1 MLSRATT
8 KDNSYI
14 QFLTHIEKDSTAERE
29 ALPREARTFVLGRRT
44 AGPMSS
50 KYYVT
55 TPIYYVNAPP
65 HMGTGYTTI
74 LADVLARYHRR
85 SGIPSRLV
93 TGSDEHSQNIAD
105 RAASEG
111 ITPKEFCDRLIPQFQ
126 EAWDL
131 LEIGPYEFVRTSSP
145 AHYHTVQTVFQR
157 IHDQGDVY
165 KAEYS
170 GWYHTTDNRFVDDSE
185 LPEEPEKDPR
195 LKFLTEDA
203 YFFKLSKYQD
213 FLLEYHEKTADS
225 IVPDFRRN
233 EMLNRI
239 KGGLRD
245 LCISRSS
252 TSWGIPLP
260 WDSEHVFYV
269 WGDALFSYMTG
280 SGLDVKLACEN
291 AAAGKDPL
299 EGQPDDNH
307 WPCDL
312 HIMAKDIPWFH
323 TIIWPAL
330 LQSAGLPLPKSCMV
344 HGYWNFD
351 GAKMSKSLGNVF
363 HPADA
368 VALVKAAGVRYFVL
382 REAPV
387 GSDGNFSVEALAKR
401 YNYDLANDIGNL
413 VHRLITMG
421 NRFRGGKIQ
430 PDIGDYPE
438 YKALAETTLNNF
450 DAALS
455 GFSEFRF
462 KDALESIWEL
472 VRSLNRLI
480 DDEKPWALNKAKNE
494 GDKER
499 LDAFFAISFQ
509 VLRKVLGLL
518 SPVMPSVTEQIYK
531 QIQYPGA
538 TPWEQMSWDEFRTDL
553 TQEWT
558 LGEGQI
564 LLPKLDLENLEQ
576 EMTSR
581 KEPTVEQTAPQKE
594 APAEESPKYIGYED
608 WTKINIIAVKVV
620 KAELV
625 EGADKLLRLT
635 VDDGSR
641 QDRTIVSGIRK
652 DYTPEDMTGR
662 TIFIIDNLKPRKIFG
677 IVSEGMLVAAG
688 GQGDPVTLVAPINE
702 LAPGTPLG

>member
-1 MLSRATT
+1 
-8 KDNSYI
+8 
-14 QFLTHIEKDSTAERE
+14 
-29 ALPREARTFVLGRRT
+29 
-44 AGPMSS
+44 MSES

-74 LADVLARYHRR
+74 LADVLTRYHRR
-85 SGIPSRLV
+85 CGIPSRMV

-105 RAASEG
+105 KAAAEG
-111 ITPKEFCDRLIPQFQ
+111 ITPKEFCDKLIPHFR

-131 LEIGPYEFVRTSSP
+131 LEIGDYEFVRTSS
-145 AHYHTVQTVFQR
+145 AEHYHTVQTVFER
-157 IHDQGDVY
+157 INANGDIY

-185 LPEEPEKDPR
+185 LPEDPEKDPR
-195 LKFLTEDA
+195 LKYLTEDA
-203 YFFKLSKYQD
+203 YFFRLSKYED
-213 FLLEYHEKTADS
+213 FLLKYHEEHPEA

-252 TSWGIPLP
+252 TNWGIPLP
-260 WDSEHVFYV
+260 WDPAHVFYV

-280 SGLDVKLACEN
+280 SGFDVKLACDN
-291 AAAGKDPL
+291 VAAGKDPL
-299 EGQPDDNH
+299 EGQPETNF

-330 LQSAGLPLPKSCMV
+330 LQSAGLPLPKTCMV

-387 GSDGNFSVEALAKR
+387 GSDGNFSVQALAKR
-401 YNYDLANDIGNL
+401 YNYDLANDFGNL

-421 NRFRGGKIQ
+421 NRFRKGVMQ
-430 PDIGDYPE
+430 PMVGEFLEHKELVD
-438 YKALAETTLNNF
+438 KAHKNF
-450 DAALS
+450 DSALKD
-455 GFSEFRF
+455 FREFRF
-462 KDALESIWEL
+462 KEALESIWEL
-472 VRSLNRLI
+472 VRALNRLI
-480 DDEKPWALNKAKNE
+480 DDEKPWELKKAKNE
-494 GDKER
+494 GDDER
-499 LDAFFAISFQ
+499 LDSFFAVSFQ

-518 SPVMPSVTEQIYK
+518 SPVMPSVTKEIYE
-531 QIQYPGA
+531 QIQYPGEKA
-538 TPWEQMSWDEFRTDL
+538 WDELNWDDFRADA
-553 TQEWT
+553 TQGWT
-558 LGEGQI
+558 LGKGKI

-576 EMTSR
+576 EMSAR
-581 KEPTVEQTAPQKE
+581 KETKVEQATEEKKE
-594 APAEESPKYIGYED
+594 APAEEAPSYIGYED

-620 KAELV
+620 KAEEV
-625 EGADKLLRLT
+625 PKSDKLLRLT
-635 VDDGSR
+635 VDDGKR
-641 QDRTIVSGIRK
+641 QDRTIVSGIKK

-662 TIFIIDNLKPRKIFG
+662 TIFILDNLKPRKIFG

-688 GQGDPVTLVAPINE
+688 GQGDPVTLIAPIND
-702 LAPGTPLG
+702 LAPGTPVG

>member
-1 MLSRATT
+1 
-8 KDNSYI
+8 
-14 QFLTHIEKDSTAERE
+14 
-29 ALPREARTFVLGRRT
+29 LGERT
-44 AGPMSS
+44 AGSMSS

-74 LADVLARYHRR
+74 LADVLARYYRR
-85 SGIPSRLV
+85 CGRPSRLV

-105 RAASEG
+105 KAADEG

-131 LEIGPYEFVRTSSP
+131 LEIGPYEFVRTSSE
-145 AHYHTVQTVFQR
+145 AHYHTVQTVFKR
-157 IHDQGDVY
+157 INACGDIY

-185 LPEEPEKDPR
+185 LPENPEKDPR
-195 LKFLTEDA
+195 LKYLTEDA

-213 FLLEYHEKTADS
+213 FLLDYHDKNPEA

-252 TSWGIPLP
+252 TNWGIPLP
-260 WDSEHVFYV
+260 WDSAHVFYV

-280 SGLDVKLACEN
+280 SGFDVSLACN
-291 AAAGKDPL
+291 NVAAGKDPL
-299 EGQPDDNH
+299 EGQPEDNF

-330 LQSAGLPLPKSCMV
+330 LESAGMPLPKSCMV

-387 GSDGNFSVEALAKR
+387 GSDGNFSVEGLAKR
-401 YNYDLANDIGNL
+401 YNYDLANDFGNL
-413 VHRLITMG
+413 IHRLITMG
-421 NRFRGGKIQ
+421 NRFREGKMQ
-430 PDIGDYPE
+430 PVVGDYAE
-438 YKALAETTLNNF
+438 HQALTQKALTNF
-450 DAALS
+450 DAALK
-455 GFSEFRF
+455 GFEEYRF

-472 VRSLNRLI
+472 VRDLNRLI
-480 DDEKPWALNKAKNE
+480 DDEKPWALNKEKNQ
-494 GDKER
+494 GDGQR
-499 LDAFFAISFQ
+499 LDSFFALSFQ
-509 VLRKVLGLL
+509 ILRKVLGLL
-518 SPVMPSVTEQIYK
+518 GPVMPSVAEEVYQ
-531 QIQYPGA
+531 QVRYPGETA
-538 TPWEQMSWDEFRTDL
+538 WETMNWDDFRADV
-553 TQEWT
+553 TQSWT
-558 LGEGQI
+558 LGEGKI

-576 EMTSR
+576 EMSSR
-581 KEPTVEQTAPQKE
+581 KETKVENTAAKVE

-620 KAELV
+620 KAEAV

-635 VDDGSR
+635 VDDGKR

-688 GQGDPVTLVAPINE
+688 GQGDPITLVAPIKDLE
-702 LAPGTPLG
+702 PGTPLG

>member
-1 MLSRATT
+1 M
-8 KDNSYI
+8 N
-14 QFLTHIEKDSTAERE
+14 
-29 ALPREARTFVLGRRT
+29 
-44 AGPMSS
+44 S

-74 LADVLARYHRR
+74 LADVLARYYRR
-85 SGIPSRLV
+85 CGIESRLV

-105 RAASEG
+105 KAAAEG
-111 ITPKEFCDRLIPQFQ
+111 ITPKEFCDRLIPHFR

-131 LEIGPYEFVRTSSP
+131 LEIGDYEFVRTSSP
-145 AHYHTVQTVFQR
+145 EHHHTVQTVFKR
-157 IHDQGDVY
+157 IHAQGDIY

-170 GWYHTTDNRFVDDSE
+170 GWYHTTDNRFVDESE
-185 LPEEPEKDPR
+185 LPENPESDPR

-203 YFFKLSKYQD
+203 YFFRLSKYQD
-213 FLLEYHEKTADS
+213 FLLDFHQKHAQA

-252 TSWGIPLP
+252 TDWGIPLP

-269 WGDALFSYMTG
+269 WGDALFSYITG
-280 SGLDVKLACEN
+280 SGFDVERACNNVAE
-291 AAAGKDPL
+291 GIDPL
-299 EGQPDDNH
+299 EGQPETNF
-307 WPCDL
+307 WPCDH

-330 LQSAGLPLPKSCMV
+330 LQSAGLPLPKTCMV

-368 VALVKAAGVRYFVL
+368 VALVQAAGVRYFVL

-387 GSDGNFSVEALAKR
+387 GSDGNFSVSALAKR
-401 YNYDLANDIGNL
+401 YNYDLANDFGNL

-421 NRFRGGKIQ
+421 NRFRKGVIQ
-430 PDIGDYPE
+430 PAVGDYSE
-438 YKALAETTLNNF
+438 HQELMQKAHENFDKALHDYE
-450 DAALS
+450 S
-455 GFSEFRF
+455 FRF
-462 KDALESIWEL
+462 KEALENIWEL
-472 VRSLNRLI
+472 VKALNRLI
-480 DDEKPWALNKAKNE
+480 DDEKPWELNKAKNE
-494 GDKER
+494 GDDER
-499 LDAFFAISFQ
+499 LDSFFAVSFQ

-518 SPVMPSVTEQIYK
+518 SPVMPSVTHAVYNQV
-531 QIQYPGA
+531 QYTAARPWVELNWDDFRADA
-538 TPWEQMSWDEFRTDL
+538 TQG
-553 TQEWT
+553 WT
-558 LGEGQI
+558 LGRPQI

-576 EMTSR
+576 ELSAR
-581 KEPTVEQTAPQKE
+581 KEESKVEQAAPEKKE
-594 APAEESPKYIGYED
+594 APAAEATAYIEYDD
-608 WTKINIIAVKVV
+608 WAKIKIIAVKIL
-620 KAELV
+620 KAEAV

-635 VDDGSR
+635 VDDGKR

-662 TIFIIDNLKPRKIFG
+662 TIFILDNLKPRKIFG

-688 GQGDPVTLVAPINE
+688 GHGDPVTLLAPVKE
-702 LAPGTPLG
+702 VAPGTPVG

>member
-1 MLSRATT
+1 MP
-8 KDNSYI
+8 
-14 QFLTHIEKDSTAERE
+14 Q
-29 ALPREARTFVLGRRT
+29 EARTFVLSERT
-44 AGPMSS
+44 AGPMNS

-74 LADVLARYHRR
+74 LADVLARYYRR
-85 SGIPSRLV
+85 CGIESRLV

-105 RAASEG
+105 KAAAEG
-111 ITPKEFCDRLIPQFQ
+111 ITPKEFCDRLIPHFQ
-126 EAWDL
+126 EAWEL
-131 LEIGPYEFVRTSSP
+131 LEIGDYEFVRTSSLQ
-145 AHYHTVQTVFQR
+145 HHHTVQTVFKR
-157 IHDQGDVY
+157 IHAQGDIY

-185 LPEEPEKDPR
+185 LPENPESDPR

-203 YFFKLSKYQD
+203 YFFRLSKYQD
-213 FLLEYHEKTADS
+213 FLLDFHEKNPQA
-225 IVPDFRRN
+225 ILPDFRRN

-252 TSWGIPLP
+252 TDWGIPLP
-260 WDSEHVFYV
+260 WDSDHVFYV

-280 SGLDVKLACEN
+280 SGLDVELACTNLEQ
-291 AAAGKDPL
+291 GKEPL
-299 EGQPDDNH
+299 EGQPETNF

-330 LQSAGLPLPKSCMV
+330 LESAGLPLPKSCMV

-363 HPADA
+363 HPTDA
-368 VALVKAAGVRYFVL
+368 VALVQAAGVRYFVL

-387 GSDGNFSVEALAKR
+387 GSDGNFSVSALAKR
-401 YNYDLANDIGNL
+401 YNYDLANDFGNL

-421 NRFRGGKIQ
+421 NRFRKGVIQ
-430 PDIGDYPE
+430 PTVGDYSE
-438 YKALAETTLNNF
+438 HQELAQKAHENF
-450 DAALS
+450 DRTLHDYES
-455 GFSEFRF
+455 FRF
-462 KDALESIWEL
+462 KEALENVWEL
-472 VRSLNRLI
+472 VKSLNRLI
-480 DDEKPWALNKAKNE
+480 DDEKPWELNKAKNE
-494 GDKER
+494 GDDER
-499 LDAFFAISFQ
+499 LDSFFAVSFQ

-518 SPVMPSVTEQIYK
+518 SPVMPSVTHAVYNQV
-531 QIQYPGA
+531 QYTAARPWVELNWDDFRADA
-538 TPWEQMSWDEFRTDL
+538 TQG
-553 TQEWT
+553 WT
-558 LGEGQI
+558 LGEPQI
-564 LLPKLDLENLEQ
+564 LLPKLDLENLEN
-576 EMTSR
+576 ELSAR
-581 KEPTVEQTAPQKE
+581 KEENEVEQAASEKKVESAAGEKHTE
-594 APAEESPKYIGYED
+594 PAVEKPAYIEYDD
-608 WTKINIIAVKVV
+608 WAKIKIIAVKIL
-620 KAELV
+620 KAEAV

-635 VDDGSR
+635 VDDGRR

-662 TIFIIDNLKPRKIFG
+662 TIFILDNLKPRKIFG

-688 GQGDPVTLVAPINE
+688 GHGDPVTLLAPVNE
-702 LAPGTPLG
+702 IAPGTPVG

>member
-1 MLSRATT
+1 M
-8 KDNSYI
+8 N
-14 QFLTHIEKDSTAERE
+14 
-29 ALPREARTFVLGRRT
+29 
-44 AGPMSS
+44 S

-85 SGIPSRLV
+85 NGVESRLV

-105 RAASEG
+105 KAAAEG
-111 ITPKEFCDRLIPQFQ
+111 ITPKEFCDRLIPQFH

-131 LEIGPYEFVRTSSP
+131 LEIGPYEFVRTSGDS
-145 AHYHTVQTVFQR
+145 HRHTVQTVFSR
-157 IHDQGDVY
+157 IREVGDIY

-170 GWYHTTDNRFVDDSE
+170 GWYHTTDNRFLDESE
-185 LPEEPEKDPR
+185 VPESPEKDPR

-203 YFFKLSKYQD
+203 YFFRLSKYQD
-213 FLLEYHEKTADS
+213 FLLEYHRENPQA

-239 KGGLRD
+239 KEGLRD

-252 TSWGIPLP
+252 TDWGIPLP
-260 WDSEHVFYV
+260 WDPEHVFYV
-269 WGDALFSYMTG
+269 WGDALFSYITG
-280 SGLDVKLACEN
+280 SGFDVELACGN

-299 EGQPDDNH
+299 EGQPETNF
-307 WPCDL
+307 WPCQA

-323 TIIWPAL
+323 TIVWPAL
-330 LQSAGLPLPKSCMV
+330 LQSAGLPLPKSCLV

-363 HPADA
+363 NPVDA
-368 VALVKAAGVRYFVL
+368 VGLVQAAGVRYFVL
-382 REAPV
+382 REAPT

-401 YNYDLANDIGNL
+401 YNYDLANDFGNL

-421 NRFRGGKIQ
+421 NRFRQGTISPAVGESAEHQ
-430 PDIGDYPE
+430 
-438 YKALAETTLNNF
+438 ALMK
-450 DAALS
+450 DADSRFERVLEDFAS
-455 GFSEFRF
+455 YRF
-462 KDALESIWEL
+462 KEALENIWEL
-472 VRSLNRLI
+472 VRALNRLI
-480 DDEKPWALNKAKNE
+480 DEEKPWELNKGKNE
-494 GDKER
+494 GDAAR
-499 LDAFFAISFQ
+499 LDSFFAVSLQ

-518 SPVMPSVTEQIYK
+518 SPVMPGVTRGLYTQLG
-531 QIQYPGA
+531 YPGDWERLTWDDFRA
-538 TPWEQMSWDEFRTDL
+538 PLSGPWK
-553 TQEWT
+553 
-558 LGEGQI
+558 LGQGEI

-576 EMTSR
+576 ELSER
-581 KEPTVEQTAPQKE
+581 KEPKVEKTADKNVE
-594 APAEESPKYIGYED
+594 TKVEGPAYIGYED
-608 WTKINIIAVKVV
+608 WTKIRIIAVKVV
-620 KAELV
+620 KAEVV

-635 VDDGSR
+635 VDDGTR

-662 TIFIIDNLKPRKIFG
+662 TIFILDNLKPRKIFG

>member
-1 MLSRATT
+1 
-8 KDNSYI
+8 
-14 QFLTHIEKDSTAERE
+14 
-29 ALPREARTFVLGRRT
+29 
-44 AGPMSS
+44 MSS

-74 LADVLARYHRR
+74 LADVLARYYRR
-85 SGIPSRLV
+85 CGVASRLV

-105 RAASEG
+105 KAAAEG
-111 ITPKEFCDRLIPQFQ
+111 ITPKEFCDRLIPHFR

-131 LEIGPYEFVRTSSP
+131 LEIGDYEFVRTSSP
-145 AHYHTVQTVFQR
+145 QHYHTVQTVFKR
-157 IHDQGDVY
+157 IHAQGDIY
-165 KAEYS
+165 KAAYS

-185 LPEEPEKDPR
+185 LPENPEKDPK
-195 LKFLTEDA
+195 LKYLTEDA

-213 FLLEYHEKTADS
+213 FLLEFHESHPDA

-252 TSWGIPLP
+252 TDWGIPLP
-260 WDSEHVFYV
+260 WDSAHVFYV

-280 SGLDVKLACEN
+280 SGFDVELACN
-291 AAAGKDPL
+291 NLDQGKDAM
-299 EGQPDDNH
+299 EGQPDTNF

-344 HGYWNFD
+344 HGYWNFE
-351 GAKMSKSLGNVF
+351 GAKMSKSVGNVF
-363 HPADA
+363 HPVDA

-387 GSDGNFSVEALAKR
+387 GSDGNFSVQALAKR
-401 YNYDLANDIGNL
+401 YNYDLANDFGNL

-421 NRFRGGKIQ
+421 NRFRKGVIQ
-430 PDIGDYPE
+430 PVVGDYTE
-438 YKALAETTLNNF
+438 HQELSQKAYENYDKALH
-450 DAALS
+450 DYRS
-455 GFSEFRF
+455 FRF
-462 KDALESIWEL
+462 KEALEHIWEL
-472 VRSLNRLI
+472 VKALNRLI
-480 DDEKPWALNKAKNE
+480 DEEKPWELNKAKNE
-494 GDKER
+494 GDDER
-499 LDAFFAISFQ
+499 LDSFFAVSFQ
-509 VLRKVLGLL
+509 VLRKVLALL
-518 SPVMPSVTEQIYK
+518 SPVMPSVTHAVYNQV
-531 QIQYPGA
+531 QYTAAVG
-538 TPWEQMSWDEFRTDL
+538 WDDLNWDDFRADAS
-553 TQEWT
+553 QGWT
-558 LGEGQI
+558 LGKPEI

-576 EMTSR
+576 ELSAR
-581 KEPTVEQTAPQKE
+581 KDEPQVEQTAAPKKE
-594 APAEESPKYIGYED
+594 EPVEASPFIEYDD
-608 WTKINIIAVKVV
+608 WAKIKIIAVKVL
-620 KAELV
+620 KAEAV

-635 VDDGSR
+635 VDDGKR

-662 TIFIIDNLKPRKIFG
+662 TIFILDNLKPRKIFG

-688 GQGDPVTLVAPINE
+688 GHGDPVTLVAPINE
-702 LAPGTPLG
+702 LAPGTPVG